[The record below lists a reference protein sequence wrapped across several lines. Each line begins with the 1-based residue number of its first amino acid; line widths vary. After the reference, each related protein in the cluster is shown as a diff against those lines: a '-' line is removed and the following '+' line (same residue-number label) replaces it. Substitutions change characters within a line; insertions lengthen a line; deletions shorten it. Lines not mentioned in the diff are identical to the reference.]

1 MVFLNELIP
10 FRHFLNR
17 FEYSR
22 ILASYI
28 LAYCTSEWR
37 EAINCWRSV
46 SLIHEKVDHLSFPV
60 WIRPATG
67 ELCVDLVED
76 LETSAFPFGHV
87 WIPVNVPRLEN
98 VSLNDSDPE
107 AVLLSN
113 LDDDKWHDLFLVPL
127 SARARSFSVSTELS
141 FRLGPTIF
149 RWNTQLRTLVPVTEP
164 LCLGCDVDYDLR
176 WLDRRRQERKQKLMA
191 NSWMRYYSSRVRD
204 LCLAVCVGFQHR
216 TEAHKSWLA
225 QLNHIFAQLETTSHS
240 EDYICATVEF
250 TLRCFP
256 NTYNNQKPK
265 GYLFVCPSEDFRVG
279 PVSLRWPV
287 CPAYWSFDRSGAT
300 RLSTEDART
309 FGFPMIHIETTMYGF
324 SWNKAVYDELRLS
337 HHSRGFNVQ
346 PRHPR
351 HREISRLSSDACI
364 STR

>member
-1 MVFLNELIP
+1 
-10 FRHFLNR
+10 
-17 FEYSR
+17 
-22 ILASYI
+22 
-28 LAYCTSEWR
+28 
-37 EAINCWRSV
+37 
-46 SLIHEKVDHLSFPV
+46 
-60 WIRPATG
+60 
-67 ELCVDLVED
+67 
-76 LETSAFPFGHV
+76 
-87 WIPVNVPRLEN
+87 
-98 VSLNDSDPE
+98 
-107 AVLLSN
+107 
-113 LDDDKWHDLFLVPL
+113 
-127 SARARSFSVSTELS
+127 
-141 FRLGPTIF
+141 
-149 RWNTQLRTLVPVTEP
+149 
-164 LCLGCDVDYDLR
+164 
-176 WLDRRRQERKQKLMA
+176 MA

-337 HHSRGFNVQ
+337 HHSRGFNPDTQDTARYLGYLLTHVSRQ
-346 PRHPR
+346 GEEV
-351 HREISRLSSDACI
+351 EIEYKCDLEDAELCQEFCHYL
-364 STR
+364 